1 MDREDKVNELLH
13 QLHGAPDE
21 EAYVICKRLLH
32 LTLADGLTAIA
43 WDVLEVIADDDRL
56 WKWDELPK
64 LLSQYRLPT
73 TREALRRASIER
85 NSTGV
90 ADPDSV

>member
-13 QLHGAPDE
+13 QLNAAPEE
-21 EAYVICKRLLH
+21 EARVICKRLLH

-43 WDVLEVIADDDRL
+43 WDVLEVIVDEDRL

-64 LLSQYRLPT
+64 ILSHYRVPT
-73 TREALRRASIER
+73 TREDLRRASIER
-85 NSTGV
+85 GGTGV
-90 ADPDSV
+90 ADPESA